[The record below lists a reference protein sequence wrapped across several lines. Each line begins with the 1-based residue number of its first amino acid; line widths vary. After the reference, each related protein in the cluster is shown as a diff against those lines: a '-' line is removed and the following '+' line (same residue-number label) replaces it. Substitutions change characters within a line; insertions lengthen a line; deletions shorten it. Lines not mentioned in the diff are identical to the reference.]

1 MLLIYTGTHIDM
13 EFDLSVYTIT
23 LLVEGMM
30 YLQTFVRGTVVD
42 NQSQQKKLNVDLQ
55 VTI

>member
-1 MLLIYTGTHIDM
+1 MLLIYTGIHIDM
-13 EFDLSVYTIT
+13 EFDLSVYTIM

-30 YLQTFVRGTVVD
+30 YLQTFVRGTVAD